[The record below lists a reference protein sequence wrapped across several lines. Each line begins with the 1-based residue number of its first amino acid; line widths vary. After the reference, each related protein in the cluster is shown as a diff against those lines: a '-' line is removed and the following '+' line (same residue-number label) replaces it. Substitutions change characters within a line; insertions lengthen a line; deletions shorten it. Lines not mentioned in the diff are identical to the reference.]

1 MINKRFLRQSKALK
15 RAFGIFFAVC
25 TGLLLADL
33 LYHKHVVLE
42 PETWFG
48 FYGFYGFIACV
59 VLVLVAKELRKIV
72 MRREDYY
79 DER

>member
-1 MINKRFLRQSKALK
+1 MINKKFRAQSRALK
-15 RAFGIFFAVC
+15 RAFWIFFALC

-33 LYHKHVVLE
+33 LYVKHAILKLE
-42 PETWFG
+42 AWFG

-59 VLVLVAKELRKIV
+59 VLVLVAKQLRKLV
-72 MRREDYY
+72 MRKEDYY